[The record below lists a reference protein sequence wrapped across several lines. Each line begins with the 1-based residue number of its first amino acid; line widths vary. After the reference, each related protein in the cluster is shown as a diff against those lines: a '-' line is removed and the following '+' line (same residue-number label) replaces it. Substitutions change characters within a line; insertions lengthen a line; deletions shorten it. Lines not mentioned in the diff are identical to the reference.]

1 MITQAVVPAAGE
13 GTRLRPL
20 TETRPK
26 ALLEV
31 AGKPILTRCFEQLQQ
46 AGIETVVVVVGYRAG
61 DIVSHY
67 GDSHDNLDLQY
78 VHQRDRRGLGE
89 AVLLTE
95 SYITEEFFLVNG
107 DNVFDPEFDFT
118 AFIDHHE
125 ERSTDVTALAERV
138 SRQAATTTGV
148 FEPVDED
155 SLEDSGP
162 FAVSG
167 MVEKSAEPPSR
178 FASAGCYVLP
188 TEIFRACGLVRPS
201 ATGEYELATAIDIL
215 CSAGAAVEALQFGT
229 FGDWRMNI
237 NSPSDLER
245 ATRRLQGL

>member
-26 ALLEV
+26 SLLEV

-46 AGIETVVVVVGYRAG
+46 AGIATVVVVVGYRAG
-61 DIVSHY
+61 DIVSHF
-67 GDSHDNLDLQY
+67 GDSYDDLDLQY
-78 VHQRDRRGLGE
+78 VHQRDRRGLGD

-95 SYITEEFFLVNG
+95 SYITEEFLLVNG

-118 AFIDHHE
+118 ALFTHHE
-125 ERSTDVTALAERV
+125 ERSTDVTALAERL

-155 SLEDSGP
+155 SLKDSGP

-178 FASAGCYVLP
+178 LASAGCYVLP
-188 TEIFRACGLVRPS
+188 TEIFRACSLVRPS
-201 ATGEYELATAIDIL
+201 PTGEYELATAIDIL
-215 CSAGAAVEALQFGT
+215 CTAGATVEAIDIAAF
-229 FGDWRMNI
+229 DSWRMNV
-237 NSPSDLER
+237 NRQEDLER
-245 ATRRLQGL
+245 VTERIQ